1 MVPKNVP
8 RSLIYLGQVEW
19 AWSPMHNRSS
29 HVDGWGVL
37 DGVIMQSVTMDVI
50 SIRARKTKH
59 RIIYCIVDE
68 YQEDY
73 KLSQKTSTEP
83 LTLRQIISIFD
94 NAQEDGGLIN
104 HARGVVM
111 VQRRCMILYVRTHVM
126 WTTSPH

>member
-1 MVPKNVP
+1 
-8 RSLIYLGQVEW
+8 
-19 AWSPMHNRSS
+19 
-29 HVDGWGVL
+29 
-37 DGVIMQSVTMDVI
+37 MQSVTMDVI

-104 HARGVVM
+104 HAHNINYKWSDDGAEALYDFVCPHSRDVDDLSPYKTRYLS
-111 VQRRCMILYVRTHVM
+111 RRTMPWLRKV
-126 WTTSPH
+126 S